1 MEKVLIVGCK
11 RTMDDTCIGC
21 SRCMVGFNRKV
32 GEFERYKE
40 TDAQLIGLLHCG
52 DCPGQAIVPRLALQ
66 KLWNTAV
73 DEKVTKIHVAPCIA
87 DHCPYSETLIKKIK
101 AKSGVEVVIGT
112 HPYLPED
119 IFAPK

>member
-32 GEFERYKE
+32 GEFERYKD
-40 TDAQLIGLLHCG
+40 TDAELVGLLHCG

-73 DEKVTKIHVAPCIA
+73 DEHVTKIHIGPCVA
-87 DHCPYSETLIKKIK
+87 DHCPYSETLIEKIK
-101 AKSGVEVVIGT
+101 AKSGVEVVIGA